1 MADIIPLPGDRHQE
15 TIELLPWYVTGRI
28 TPIDR
33 VKVEAHLADCAE
45 CRGELA
51 IERRLHSEV
60 AQLPLDAGLGFAEL
74 RRRLELPPAAPARR
88 PARTLEAM
96 RRAVARP
103 GRKGWAI
110 AAQAAALLLVVGVTI
125 PSLQLRS
132 RPQPEMRPEQY
143 QTLGSAPTHPAGNLL
158 VMFRPETS
166 EQQLRALITQSGA
179 RVVDGPTQ
187 TGAYMLLVPATEREA
202 VLVRLRAQSAVTL
215 VQPID
220 ASPQS

>member
-28 TPIDR
+28 EPIDR

-51 IERRLHSEV
+51 IERRLHGEV

-74 RRRLELPPAAPARR
+74 RRRLALTPPIPARR
-88 PARTLEAM
+88 PARALDAV
-96 RRAVARP
+96 RRAAARP

-110 AAQAAALLLVVGVTI
+110 AAQAAAVLLVVGIAI
-125 PSLQLRS
+125 PSFQQ
-132 RPQPEMRPEQY
+132 RPQPAQPAQY

-166 EQQLRALITQSGA
+166 EQQLRTLITQSGA
-179 RVVDGPTQ
+179 RVVDGPTE
-187 TGAYMLLVPATEREA
+187 TGAYMLLVPAAQRET
-202 VLVRLRAQSAVTL
+202 VLARLRAQSAVTL
-215 VQPID
+215 AQPID

>member
-28 TPIDR
+28 EPIDR
-33 VKVEAHLADCAE
+33 VKVEAHLADCDE

-51 IERRLHSEV
+51 IERRLHGEV

-74 RRRLELPPAAPARR
+74 RRRLELSPPSPARR
-88 PARTLEAM
+88 PARALDAM
-96 RRAVARP
+96 RRTIARP

-110 AAQAAALLLVVGVTI
+110 AAQAAAVLLVVGIAI
-125 PSLQLRS
+125 PSFQQ
-132 RPQPEMRPEQY
+132 RPRPAQY

-166 EQQLRALITQSGA
+166 EQQLRTLITQSGA
-179 RVVDGPTQ
+179 RVVDGPTE
-187 TGAYMLLVPATEREA
+187 TGAYILLVPATQRETVA
-202 VLVRLRAQSAVTL
+202 TRLRAQSAVTL
-215 VQPID
+215 AQPID